1 MATSEVTQRN
11 EKARKNIE
19 ERLDAIG
26 QYDDLYLHSIFD
38 EGKDIEDIIRM
49 SHLTKTKVVMPSISN
64 ATKEVKD
71 LLDKDPYNLPL
82 IKMVGFKYAAEYQW
96 DKCANVMMRAWKRVG
111 EFKEPVER
119 FRFLMKLSEA
129 SYRNFQHKQAYAVL
143 MDVEEP
149 SDPVERKAFQLLTC
163 HIMAQ
168 QNDAP
173 AALKAFSKAIEK
185 DEFEAAIKFYAATA
199 VGLKKVGAFE
209 AAKNAV
215 VNKVRS
221 GPNYHMDESRCKTVE
236 SWAMMSSDTAKDEK
250 PSFTLWDSENK
261 MPSKQ
266 AIYMVCALSAFLFL
280 VLMYYAEQSSLKKKN
295 ITL

>member
-1 MATSEVTQRN
+1 MATNEVTQRN
-11 EKARKNIE
+11 EAARKRIE
-19 ERLDAIG
+19 ERVDAIG

-82 IKMVGFKYAAEYQW
+82 IKQVGFKYAAEYQW
-96 DKCANVMMRAWKRVG
+96 DKCANVMMRGWKRVG
-111 EFKEPVER
+111 EFKEPTER
-119 FRFLMKLSEA
+119 FRFLMKLAEA
-129 SYRNFQHKQAYAVL
+129 SYRNFQHKQAHAVL

-149 SDPVERKAFQLLTC
+149 SDPVERKAYQLLTC

-168 QNDAP
+168 QSDAP
-173 AALKAFSKAIEK
+173 SALKAFSKATEN

-209 AAKNAV
+209 AAKNAI

-236 SWAMMSSDTAKDEK
+236 SWAMMSADTSKDEK
-250 PSFTLWDSENK
+250 PPLRLWDAENK
-261 MPSKQ
+261 APTKE
-266 AIYMVCALSAFLFL
+266 AIYMVCAMAAFLL
-280 VLMYYAEQSSLKKKN
+280 LLLMYWAEQSSLKKKN